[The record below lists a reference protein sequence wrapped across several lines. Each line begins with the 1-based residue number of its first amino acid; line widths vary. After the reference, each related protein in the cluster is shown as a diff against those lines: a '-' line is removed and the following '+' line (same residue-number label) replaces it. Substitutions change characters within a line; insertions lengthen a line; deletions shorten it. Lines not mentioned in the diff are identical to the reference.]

1 MQPGKRVLFSAPA
14 PSENIVIVRPS
25 ACLSVTAWHPGARPQ
40 RATGELASRPHSLSL
55 SARVL
60 GASAP
65 AVGAGDA
72 QGFSCVEIGD
82 PLCPPGTWTPI
93 LMSPCPR
100 RQNPGAGRG
109 QGTPRL
115 HTTWTAPPTA
125 EQLRELRERVGRQG
139 GKVGGTRVREK

>member
-14 PSENIVIVRPS
+14 PLENTVIVRPS
-25 ACLSVTAWHPGARPQ
+25 ACLSVTAWHPGARPH

-93 LMSPCPR
+93 LMSPCLPSPEPR
-100 RQNPGAGRG
+100 GGQRAGRPAAAHHVDSAPHG
-109 QGTPRL
+109 RATQGAEGEGREAGREGRW
-115 HTTWTAPPTA
+115 HT
-125 EQLRELRERVGRQG
+125 R
-139 GKVGGTRVREK
+139 